1 MLHLIAKPMKK
12 RGQKLLAQIK
22 ERLNGT
28 PYLLHTTKS
37 KGDGQAIARELTEA
51 GETEIVVIGGD
62 GTLNDVLSGISDPS
76 KCTLGLIPAGTGND
90 FAASAGIPRGMKAL
104 ELILN
109 DQPKPTPTDYIQFSD
124 GRRSLNI
131 AGLGIDVD
139 ILVRC
144 ENMKHLHAKCKYFLS
159 LLVSLCKFRG
169 CKFTVEEGGV
179 AREYHA
185 LIAAIC
191 NGKQLGGGIP
201 MCPPASIE
209 DGKLNLVVVEYP
221 KRRKIPFALI
231 KLMRGKVLSLP
242 FAHHTLCESVTITPS
257 QPCVAQYDG
266 ELYPVS
272 AMEATLVHGKL
283 KLYRGNHVESV

>member
-12 RGQKLLAQIK
+12 RGRKLLAQIK

-37 KGDGQAIARELTEA
+37 KGDGRAIARKLTEA
-51 GETEIVVIGGD
+51 GEHDIIVIGGD

-90 FAASAGIPRGMKAL
+90 FAASAGIPRGIKAL

-109 DQPKPTPTDYIQFSD
+109 GQPQPTDYIQFAD

-144 ENMKHLHAKCKYFLS
+144 ENMKHLHAKSKYFLS

-169 CKFTVEEGGV
+169 CALTVTEGETT
-179 AREYHA
+179 REYHA

-209 DGKLNLVVVEYP
+209 DGKLDFVIVENPP
-221 KRRKIPFALI
+221 KRSQLPSALI

-266 ELYPVS
+266 ELYPTAS
-272 AMEATLVHGKL
+272 LEAVLVHGQL
-283 KLYRGNHVESV
+283 KFFRGNHVESV